1 MKKKKEFFRIRKDR
15 KRKNGANARACVRI
29 HRQDS
34 PRPLAAFQ
42 IREEKPDREKPLTAF
57 FIPTLVLFS
66 KQNRPSL
73 VFEYPS
79 RLCFVF

>member
-42 IREEKPDREKPLTAF
+42 TGEKEHDRENPLTVF
-57 FIPTLVLFS
+57 FIPTVVLFS

-73 VFEYPS
+73 VF
-79 RLCFVF
+79 

>member
-42 IREEKPDREKPLTAF
+42 IREEKPDRENPLTVYSLT
-57 FIPTLVLFS
+57 IVLFS

>member
-34 PRPLAAFQ
+34 PRPFAVFE
-42 IREEKPDREKPLTAF
+42 IREKEPDRENPLTVYS
-57 FIPTLVLFS
+57 PTLVLFS

-73 VFEYPS
+73 VF
-79 RLCFVF
+79 